1 MSYIY
6 LASPYSKLD
15 KSKAY
20 AAAAQATVYLITK
33 CNYNVYS
40 PIVHC
45 HNLAR
50 DFHLQGDFTFWKSL
64 NYAMLHPAD
73 ELFALTLPGWL
84 DSEGLQDEIAAAR
97 TWRKPVKLLNVTYDL
112 IHDHDSYQIVDY
124 SIPA

>member
-15 KSKAY
+15 KNKAY
-20 AAAAQATVYLITK
+20 AAAAQAAVYLFTK

-45 HNLAR
+45 HHLCR
-50 DFHLQGDFTFWKSL
+50 DFGLSGDYHFWKSL
-64 NYAMLHPAD
+64 DYAMLHPAD

-84 DSEGLQDEIAAAR
+84 DSDGLQDEIVAAR
-97 TWRKPVKLLNVTYDL
+97 KWGKPVKLLNVTYDL
-112 IHDHDSYQIVDY
+112 YHDHVSYQIVDY